1 MKPYLLTTLGLLVV
15 THAGIAAAGDTT
27 TDGFPAC
34 YEPHWLEAAVAHD
47 ERDDPRYERYIDTG
61 KCIETREDMDISV
74 INRYGDADSRRVE
87 FEFKGL
93 RFYTVAEAVASS
105 L

>member
-1 MKPYLLTTLGLLVV
+1 MRSFLLAGLCLVTV
-15 THAGIAAAGDTT
+15 GSAGAVAAGDTT
-27 TDGFPAC
+27 NDGFPAC
-34 YEPHWLEAAVAHD
+34 YKPHWLEAAMVHV
-47 ERDDPRYERYIDTG
+47 ERDDPRYERYINTG
-61 KCIETREDMDISV
+61 KCIETREGMDISV
-74 INRYGDADSRRVE
+74 INRYGDAESRRVE